1 MIIRQH
7 SILDT
12 FIILSKNKK
21 KHYFDSNLCQYDF
34 RVFKQAL
41 IIFDAIRNFTKF
53 NLILIFCGV
62 TFGKGVWLHLRSA
75 IQQGF

>member
-21 KHYFDSNLCQYDF
+21 NHYFYSNLCQYGF
-34 RVFKQAL
+34 RVFKQTL
-41 IIFDAIRNFTKF
+41 IISNAIGNFTKF
-53 NLILIFCGV
+53 NVIPIFCGV
-62 TFGKGVWLHLRSA
+62 TFGKGAWLHLRRV
-75 IQQGF
+75 IQ

>member
-21 KHYFDSNLCQYDF
+21 NHYFYSNLCQYDF
-34 RVFKQAL
+34 RVFKQTL

-53 NLILIFCGV
+53 NLIPIFCGV
-62 TFGKGVWLHLRSA
+62 TFGKEVWLHLRRA
-75 IQQGF
+75 IQ